1 MLVITE
7 FCFCLVVFKRHF
19 LLAKTFRTLLNT
31 PNKAIKEL
39 FKKSA
44 SKPAKGWYI
53 VFLTEPNT

>member
-7 FCFCLVVFKRHF
+7 FCFTFFWREFCLVVFKRHF

-39 FKKSA
+39 FKKKSA
-44 SKPAKGWYI
+44 SKPAKG
-53 VFLTEPNT
+53 